1 LPNLKRKG
9 WGAGGPAVVAVW
21 PAAGRLGLDGG
32 RDSDWWRGRISPWI
46 SKDGGAGG
54 GGWWVDG
61 AVAR

>member
-1 LPNLKRKG
+1 
-9 WGAGGPAVVAVW
+9 VVAVW